1 MFVAIT
7 NTPRDYAWGS
17 RTAIAELLG
26 HTASGAPEA
35 ELWLGAHP
43 GSPSVIVGA
52 GGGAAATLSELVQ
65 SDPVAVL
72 GERSIAEHGE
82 RLPFLLKV
90 LAAAGPLSLQAHP
103 SPEQARAG
111 FALENEAGIAIDAPD
126 RNYKDAFHKPELI
139 VALSERFD
147 ALCGFRDLAWTLD
160 IVAELQR
167 ADAATA
173 DPQPSPLAAL
183 EGVLRGRDGLRDT
196 VEWLLRDGRG
206 EDSGEVKWLVE
217 RVVALAASAA
227 LAHSPFAAE
236 FATVGTLADAYPGDP
251 SIVLAL
257 LLNRVTLRAGEAL
270 YLPAGNIHMY
280 LDGLGIE
287 LMAASD
293 NVLRG
298 GFTPKHIDVDEL
310 LQVLRFDP
318 VPVPRLEPER
328 PADGV
333 RVYRPDVP
341 DFVLYAIERAEADAP
356 TEITLS
362 GAAIA
367 LCTAGTLRLAGGHSA
382 SEIARG
388 ESVFITPEEGT
399 LSIAGVGTLFVA
411 TVG

>member
-26 HTASGAPEA
+26 HPASGAPEA
-35 ELWLGAHP
+35 ELWLGAHS

-52 GGGAAATLSELVQ
+52 RGGSAATLSELVQ
-65 SDPVAVL
+65 SDPVGVL

-147 ALCGFRDLAWTLD
+147 ALCGFRDLAQTLD

-183 EGVLRGRDGLRDT
+183 EAVLRGRDGLRDT

-227 LAHSPFAAE
+227 LANSPFAAE

-341 DFVLYAIERAEADAP
+341 DFVLYAIERAEADASS
-356 TEITLS
+356 EVTLS

-367 LCTAGTLRLAGGHSA
+367 LCTAGTLRLTGGRNA

-399 LSIAGVGTLFVA
+399 LSVAGSGTLFVA

>member
-26 HTASGAPEA
+26 HAVSGAPEA

-43 GSPSVIVGA
+43 GSPSLIVGA
-52 GGGAAATLSELVQ
+52 GSAATLPELVQ
-65 SDPVAVL
+65 ADPVGAL

-139 VALSERFD
+139 VALSEKFD
-147 ALCGFRDLAWTLD
+147 ALCGFRELEQTLD

-173 DPQPSPLAAL
+173 EPQPSPLAAL
-183 EGVLRGRDGLRDT
+183 EAVLRGRDGLRDT

-206 EDSGEVKWLVE
+206 EDSGEVEWLVE
-217 RVVALAASAA
+217 RVVALAASAE
-227 LAHSPFAAE
+227 LADGPFAAE
-236 FATVGTLADAYPGDP
+236 FATVGMLADAYPGDP

-333 RVYRPDVP
+333 RVYRPDVT
-341 DFVLYAIERAEADAP
+341 DFVLYAIERVDTDAP
-356 TEITLS
+356 AEITLS

-367 LCTAGTLRLAGGHSA
+367 LCTAGTLQLTGGRSS
-382 SEIARG
+382 SEITRG

-399 LSIAGVGTLFVA
+399 ISVAGSGSLFIA